1 MPVSKYLHVAGQAYS
16 NGELGLFY
24 AIFLH
29 QSIIKTQHII
39 TS

>member
-24 AIFLH
+24 AIFCIRALSKH
-29 QSIIKTQHII
+29 NT
-39 TS
+39 